1 MFGQCSELTKDKDEK
16 ALDCLDAID
25 DLRESESK
33 LYEQRFENVSTKYD
47 GYLGV
52 IQHEKDMLD
61 EFVSQTE
68 TAGYITSGKYYDAM
82 SANAKKQQEE
92 LKKQRDEMI
101 SELNNAVNSG
111 TIEKYSESW
120 YSMVNSVD
128 EVTKSIE
135 ECNTSLLEYEK
146 NLRELDWQIF
156 DLIQDKISKV
166 ADESEFLINIMS
178 NKKLYEDNG
187 QLTDEGMASM
197 GQYGVKYN
205 VYMAQADKYAKKI
218 KELQEDLAKD
228 PYNQDIAN
236 QLQEYIEAQ
245 QEAILNAEDMKNSI
259 KDMVSDGIGKELDS
273 LQKLIDKRN
282 DALDAAKD

>member
-1 MFGQCSELTKDKDEK
+1 MFGQRSELTKDKDEK

-33 LYEQRFENVSTKYD
+33 LYEQRFENVSAKYD

-135 ECNTSLLEYEK
+135 ECNTSLLEYQK

-156 DLIQDKISKV
+156 DLVQDKISKV
-166 ADESEFLINIMS
+166 ADESEFLINLMS

-197 GQYGVKYN
+197 GQHGVKYN
-205 VYMAQADKYAKKI
+205 IQMALANKYAKEMQKI
-218 KELQEDLAKD
+218 NKELAND
-228 PYNQDIAN
+228 PYNKD
-236 QLQEYIEAQ
+236 LLDRRQELLESQ
-245 QEAILNAEDMKNSI
+245 QEAILNAEDEKNSI
-259 KDMVSDGIGKELDS
+259 KDMVSDGIDKELDS